1 METTTLPDG
10 RLKHTLEG
18 WIGIQNPKESMN
30 KTKWRRTDI
39 EYHEIQGSNS
49 TYVVTR
55 DSDGKIK
62 CQCKGFQFRKK
73 CKHILEI
80 L

>member
-1 METTTLPDG
+1 MNTITLPDG
-10 RLKHTLEG
+10 RLQHTTG
-18 WIGIQNPKESMN
+18 KWIGIQNANEPIT

-55 DSDGKIK
+55 DSDGKIN